1 MVLVKVL
8 KKCFINFWLNES
20 IYDIKIKKDLE
31 IMFCVKERRFVAFL
45 FTNVGDVK
53 CCCTWDDYEI
63 DDAWQ
68 AIDVMS
74 MEWIHY
80 FFN

>member
-1 MVLVKVL
+1 
-8 KKCFINFWLNES
+8 
-20 IYDIKIKKDLE
+20 
-31 IMFCVKERRFVAFL
+31 MFCVKERKFVVFL